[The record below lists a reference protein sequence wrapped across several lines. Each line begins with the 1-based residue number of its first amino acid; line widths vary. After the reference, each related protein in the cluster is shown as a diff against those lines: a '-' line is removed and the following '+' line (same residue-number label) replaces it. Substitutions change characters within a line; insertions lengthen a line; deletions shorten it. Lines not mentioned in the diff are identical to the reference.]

1 MYILDTDHLS
11 FIQRNGQEGKQ
22 ILARL
27 AVIEELEVA
36 VTVITYEEQVR
47 GRLNFLSKART
58 LDEQILAYTNFK
70 KECNSVLVP
79 PLYKGGLGG
88 VEECCTILE
97 KWYYQGLQQLALD
110 YQSIVIIPFNRAA
123 ALEHQRLRKMYP
135 RLGNMDL
142 KIAAIT
148 LINNATLL
156 TRNKSDFG
164 QVLELRIEDWSAPY
178 NQ

>member
-22 ILARL
+22 ILARI
-27 AVIEELEVA
+27 AAIEEIEVA

-47 GRLNFLSKART
+47 GRLNFLSKAKT
-58 LDEQILAYTNFK
+58 LDEKILA
-70 KECNSVLVP
+70 
-79 PLYKGGLGG
+79 
-88 VEECCTILE
+88 
-97 KWYYQGLQQLALD
+97 YQGLQQLVLD
-110 YQSIVIIPFNRAA
+110 YQSIVIIAFNRAA
-123 ALEHQRLRKMYP
+123 ALEHQRLRKAYP

-148 LINNATLL
+148 LINNAILL

-164 QVLELRIEDWSAPY
+164 EILELHIEDWSVA
-178 NQ
+178 